1 MSFVIWK
8 VLPDNPET
16 ARFLTNKEK
25 EFIINRLALETGS
38 GHGRVTNVDRIRLHH
53 VIDAFKDWRIWCGV
67 VCFWA
72 CSIGTYGYASLETSH
87 PTTSLTLCEALP
99 RLFPPSSSSSGT
111 RAR

>member
-25 EFIINRLALETGS
+25 EFIINRALETGS

-53 VIDAFKDWRIWCGV
+53 VSTPSKTGGSGAESSASGL
-67 VCFWA
+67 A
-72 CSIGTYGYASLETSH
+72 ASEPMGT
-87 PTTSLTLCEALP
+87 
-99 RLFPPSSSSSGT
+99 PPLKQ
-111 RAR
+111 AIPPHH